1 METKREYIVKCWYC
15 GAEYNAFEAP
25 LCQHRNPTK
34 VCPYC
39 LHCICG
45 APEAYKADF
54 MGKCPKE
61 LLDDMSI
68 QKGAENPKLGEMLV
82 RSGKITREQLREAI
96 ERQSILKKK
105 LGEILVM
112 MGLLTPDELRLYLV
126 DQKWT
131 DEIDLHDFKLDM
143 GLMER
148 VGKDFCWRQRM
159 IPIEY
164 YRIGSD
170 KILSFAVGSKDD
182 LTQIR
187 QSERLRDLVLI
198 PYIAPREQV
207 EKLLEEIRR
216 DIEGDNI
223 FNLDDDDDINI

>member
-1 METKREYIVKCWYC
+1 
-15 GAEYNAFEAP
+15 
-25 LCQHRNPTK
+25 
-34 VCPYC
+34 
-39 LHCICG
+39 
-45 APEAYKADF
+45 